1 MGSCSTNKITMD
13 ERVTLGMGMIMI
25 QAIVRP
31 EKADAVLAELM
42 KAGFPSVSKMDIV
55 GRGKQKG
62 IQIGETHYDQLSKKM
77 LFMVVDETEKDDV
90 IKIVMRIA
98 RTGEKGAFGDG
109 KIFVL
114 PVVEAYTISSG
125 RNQL

>member
-1 MGSCSTNKITMD
+1 
-13 ERVTLGMGMIMI
+13 MGMVMV
-25 QAIVRP
+25 QAVVRP
-31 EKADAVLAELM
+31 EKADEVLAELM

-77 LFMVVDETEKDDV
+77 LFMVVDENDKDDV
-90 IKIVMRIA
+90 IKIVMRVA

-114 PVVEAYTISSG
+114 PVSEAYTISSG
-125 RNQL
+125 KNVL